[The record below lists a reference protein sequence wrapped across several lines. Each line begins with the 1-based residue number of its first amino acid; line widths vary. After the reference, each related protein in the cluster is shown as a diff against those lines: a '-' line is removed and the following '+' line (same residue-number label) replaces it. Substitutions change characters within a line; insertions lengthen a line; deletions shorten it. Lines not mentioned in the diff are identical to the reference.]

1 MKIQIGAL
9 TKREL
14 DTIIAEANFTKEQ
27 RMVFDEFNKDEVY
40 DYAIMMNLAMSS
52 RKYYEVKKTTVDK
65 VVRIS
70 KELGYNHIIK

>member
-9 TKREL
+9 TKKEL
-14 DTIIAEANFTKEQ
+14 EAIIAEANFTKEQ
-27 RMVFDEFNKDEVY
+27 RMIFDALNKDEVY
-40 DYAIMMNLAMSS
+40 DYAIMTQLAMSS

-70 KELGYNHIIK
+70 KELGYNHVIK